1 MTIHAVWHVGFSVR
15 DIEAS
20 IEFYT
25 TGLGL
30 ELVHRQSQDNP
41 YTHALVGYPN
51 ASLHIAQFAI
61 EGVQPPPSGHI
72 LELIEYV
79 APRGEWLPP
88 ENSRIASG
96 HLALEVDDIY
106 DRVER
111 LRGMGAQ
118 LISEPVEITAGVNAG
133 GRTVYLRDPDGI
145 TLELLQP
152 RRRMPSD
159 EGGTP

>member
-1 MTIHAVWHVGFSVR
+1 VAIHTVWHVGFSVR

-20 IEFYT
+20 ISFYT
-25 TGLGL
+25 AGLGL
-30 ELVHRQSQDNP
+30 ELVHRQSQSNP
-41 YTHALVGYPN
+41 YTSALVGYPD
-51 ASLHIAQFAI
+51 ASLHVAQFAI
-61 EGVQPPPSGHI
+61 AHAAPPPSGHV

-79 APRGEWLPP
+79 VPRGEQIKS

-96 HLALEVDDIY
+96 HLAFEVDDIY

-111 LRGMGAQ
+111 LRTFGAV
-118 LISEPVEITAGVNAG
+118 LVSEPVEITAGINAG

-152 RRRMPSD
+152 RRLMS
-159 EGGTP
+159 T